1 MARKKD
7 YIIENPPEDLG
18 VKLYSYGDADG
29 KNKKASAEKPWRSPP
44 GIFLLAVLAFLVF
57 WFFYSLIYAFVH
69 GNAAVALIYHLDGLF
84 ALVVC
89 GTIIIASVFKL
100 WVKIGR
106 WALNRGMVRR
116 SEAAQAEQQVDMMEA
131 AYDKME
137 QPAPFIEIYGSFL
150 RATDNDGKIKVFDF
164 ENIRQVEAFKRG
176 GKYKLALRFL
186 PYGFEFL
193 SVLLPKRDIKKL
205 QALLGEKFKLF
216 TTDSADETV
225 RKAYR
230 AAAKETGG
238 VRVGVVIIGILCAA
252 VGGGVIAMH
261 FYLSAQIP
269 IALGAFFMAGG
280 VLLTFVAFEHNPV
293 VKTFFIPF
301 IFGGIFCVIPPLFC
315 GIIADGQGISLPA
328 SLGEFLAS
336 FTGLYCG
343 VLFLCC
349 LGLMFIVVA
358 FTNLVKYIKTGEY

>member
-7 YIIENPPEDLG
+7 YLIEDAPEDLG
-18 VKLYSYGDADG
+18 VKLYSYGDTEG
-29 KNKKASAEKPWRSPP
+29 KNKKTSTEKPWRSPP

-69 GNAAVALIYHLDGLF
+69 GNAAVALITHLDGLF
-84 ALVVC
+84 ALIVC
-89 GTIIIASVFKL
+89 GAIVIASVFKL

-106 WALNRGMVRR
+106 WALNRGMVRA
-116 SEAAQAEQQVDMMEA
+116 SEAAQAEQHVEIMEA

-137 QPAPFIEIYGSFL
+137 LPAPFIEIYGNFI

-164 ENIRQVEAFKRG
+164 EKIKQVEAFKRG
-176 GKYKLALRFL
+176 GKYKLAIRFL

-193 SVLLPKRDIKKL
+193 SVLLPKRELKKL
-205 QALLGEKFKLF
+205 EELLGEKFKLF
-216 TTDSADETV
+216 TTDSADEAM

-230 AAAKETGG
+230 QAARETGS
-238 VRVGVVIIGILCAA
+238 VRVGVVIMGVLCAA
-252 VGGGVIAMH
+252 VGGVVIALH
-261 FYLSAQIP
+261 FYIAEQIP

-280 VLLTFVAFEHNPV
+280 VLLGFVAFEHHPV
-293 VKTFFIPF
+293 VHTFIIPF

-315 GIIADGQGISLPA
+315 GIITDAQGGALPA
-328 SLGEFLAS
+328 TFGEFLAS
-336 FTGLYCG
+336 FSGLYCG
-343 VLFLCC
+343 VFFLCA
-349 LGLMFIVVA
+349 LGLLFIVVA